1 MTQLGGRG
9 EPYGSDGREKNK
21 QVTQKQ
27 TSVFLVKE
35 FFDSLISQFQW
46 ALWKKMWGK
55 GRPCV

>member
-9 EPYGSDGREKNK
+9 EQYGSDSTEKNK

-27 TSVFLVKE
+27 TRVFLVKE

-46 ALWKKMWGK
+46 AL
-55 GRPCV
+55 